1 MNDKIISA
9 GNVAVITGAAK
20 GIGAAAA
27 RVLAQKGM
35 TLFLFDR
42 DKYRLEQLAS
52 ELDTKVQLV
61 VGDITCGEHRQ
72 QLMDK
77 VYSARLE
84 VSLLFNNAGVKITAG
99 ASDSPDLW
107 REQMEVNLLSMVAV
121 QHMFLPEM
129 LKMPKKGAIV
139 NLGSKEGIT
148 TPPGFA
154 AYNASKAAVKVV
166 TEQLSHQLLQE
177 TGTRLTAHLLVPGYT

>member
-1 MNDKIISA
+1 
-9 GNVAVITGAAK
+9 
-20 GIGAAAA
+20 
-27 RVLAQKGM
+27 M

-99 ASDSPDLW
+99 ASDSPICGENRW
-107 REQMEVNLLSMVAV
+107 RLICCQWSRSSIC
-121 QHMFLPEM
+121 FS
-129 LKMPKKGAIV
+129 LKC
-139 NLGSKEGIT
+139 
-148 TPPGFA
+148 
-154 AYNASKAAVKVV
+154 
-166 TEQLSHQLLQE
+166 
-177 TGTRLTAHLLVPGYT
+177 